1 MRSEVRG
8 PGSEVSVIPDLI
20 RDPEKVADL
29 QTCRLTDLQTCR
41 PTATFCLHRMFA
53 IPDSGLAMTMVKIS
67 FDSIEDAEK
76 VVKILKY
83 RSEPAVM

>member
-1 MRSEVRG
+1 
-8 PGSEVSVIPDLI
+8 
-20 RDPEKVADL
+20 
-29 QTCRLTDLQTCR
+29 
-41 PTATFCLHRMFA
+41 MFA